1 MTTKDKLIRLSNVL
15 AVATDKWIESSGR
28 IVSEDQA
35 QLTRDQLFVRNILG
49 DIMHPDD
56 KITHVALTRCNDI
69 YKRWSPTSPTSPEF
83 WKEQSPTTTHDFKN
97 KQFCFTGFR
106 DALLENKLNTHYNS
120 TVHKAV
126 GGTTILDYLICRNK
140 SKQTIK
146 MTTAISHGATILTY
160 SEFKKLMV

>member
-1 MTTKDKLIRLSNVL
+1 MTTKDKLIQLSNVL
-15 AVATDKWIESSGR
+15 AVAVAKWIGSSAE
-28 IVSEDQA
+28 IVSEDQK
-35 QLTRDQLFVRNILG
+35 QLLRDQLFVRNILG
-49 DIMHPDD
+49 DIIHLDD

-69 YKRWSPTSPTSPEF
+69 YKRWSPTPPTSPEF
-83 WKEQSPTTTHDFKN
+83 WKEQSPKTTHDFKN
-97 KQFCFTGFR
+97 KHFCFTGFR

-146 MTTAISHGATILTY
+146 MRTAISHGATILTY